1 MSDRKV
7 ILTLEP
13 GSLSDEVVEELSRL
27 GLVVT
32 LRLNLSAV
40 LIGTVAEEQVAA
52 LAAHPS
58 VRAVEDERE
67 VSAPR

>member
-1 MSDRKV
+1 
-7 ILTLEP
+7 
-13 GSLSDEVVEELSRL
+13 
-27 GLVVT
+27 
-32 LRLNLSAV
+32 
-40 LIGTVAEEQVAA
+40 VAEEQVAA